1 MARINLLP
9 WRAERRRQRQREFF
23 MQLGAAA
30 LAAVGF
36 LLLWGFWMGMRIDNQ
51 NERNAYLQDQIKQV
65 DARLTKINDLEKV
78 RAQLLA
84 RKQIIEQLQANR
96 SQMVHLFDELVKTI
110 PGSARLTSI
119 KQAGDQM
126 VLGGVAQS
134 NASVADYMRNI
145 EASPWM
151 GQTDLSK
158 TENSHDASRM
168 PYSFGLT
175 VALQKPKDDG
185 AGQGQGATVPASS
198 STSGAVA
205 LQQPKLGNGAAGGDI
220 PPAPIPR
227 TPAERAQVDAMIK
240 ALEEGQD
247 KPDATPAIRARDA
260 AMIKALKEAE
270 AKADPSTQAKAG
282 TTPASVTTAGGA
294 K

>member
-9 WRAERRRQRQREFF
+9 HRAATRKQRERDFF
-23 MQLGAAA
+23 VQLAITAAA
-30 LAAVGF
+30 AIGF
-36 LLLWGFWMGMRIDNQ
+36 MVLWNIWMGMRVDNQ
-51 NERNAYLQDQIKQV
+51 NDRNAYLQDQIKQV
-65 DARLTKINDLEKV
+65 DARLTKIDDLEKV

-96 SQMVHLFDELVKTI
+96 SQMVHLFDELVKTV

-126 VLGGVAQS
+126 TLSGVAQS
-134 NASVADYMRNI
+134 NASVAQYMRNI

-151 GQTDLSK
+151 GPTDLSK

-175 VALQKPKDDG
+175 VALQRPKQDDG
-185 AGQGQGATVPASS
+185 SGLGTSPAASS
-198 STSGAVA
+198 STGSLMNSPVNMTAPQTNQTVPTTNSQAPNPSGA
-205 LQQPKLGNGAAGGDI
+205 
-220 PPAPIPR
+220 PI
-227 TPAERAQVDAMIK
+227 K
-240 ALEEGQD
+240 
-247 KPDATPAIRARDA
+247 
-260 AMIKALKEAE
+260 
-270 AKADPSTQAKAG
+270 
-282 TTPASVTTAGGA
+282 GGA

>member
-9 WRAERRRQRQREFF
+9 WRAERRKQRQREFF

-30 LAAVGF
+30 VAGIGVLM
-36 LLLWGFWMGMRIDNQ
+36 LWGFWMGMRIDNQ

-65 DARLTKINDLEKV
+65 DVRLDKIKDLEKV
-78 RAQLLA
+78 RSQLLA

-96 SQMVHLFDELVKTI
+96 SQMVHLFDELVKTV
-110 PGSARLTSI
+110 PGSVRLTSI

-126 VLGGVAQS
+126 VLDGVAQS
-134 NASVADYMRNI
+134 NASVAEYMRNI
-145 EASPWM
+145 EISPWM

-175 VALQKPKDDG
+175 VSLQKPKDDG
-185 AGQGQGATVPASS
+185 TDQGNAAPASS
-198 STSGAVA
+198 SSSAGVAAPIVPAATALKPVMTPSATAKAPAQSGA
-205 LQQPKLGNGAAGGDI
+205 
-220 PPAPIPR
+220 AP
-227 TPAERAQVDAMIK
+227 VK
-240 ALEEGQD
+240 
-247 KPDATPAIRARDA
+247 
-260 AMIKALKEAE
+260 
-270 AKADPSTQAKAG
+270 
-282 TTPASVTTAGGA
+282 GGA

>member
-9 WRAERRRQRQREFF
+9 WRAERRKIRQREFF

-30 LAAVGF
+30 LVAVGIMLF
-36 LLLWGFWMGMRIDNQ
+36 WWLWMDMRIDNQ

-65 DARLTKINDLEKV
+65 DMRLDKIKDLEKV
-78 RAQLLA
+78 RSQLLA

-119 KQAGDQM
+119 KQNGDQM
-126 VLGGVAQS
+126 VLDGVAQS
-134 NASVADYMRNI
+134 NASVAEYMRNI

-151 GQTDLSK
+151 GQADLSK

-175 VALQKPKDDG
+175 VALQRPKQDDG
-185 AGQGQGATVPASS
+185 TGQQEHATSAAAD
-198 STSGAVA
+198 SGASTMAPTA
-205 LQQPKLGNGAAGGDI
+205 LATDKTKTVIAPQAAAQAAASPNATQVKGG
-220 PPAPIPR
+220 
-227 TPAERAQVDAMIK
+227 VK
-240 ALEEGQD
+240 
-247 KPDATPAIRARDA
+247 
-260 AMIKALKEAE
+260 
-270 AKADPSTQAKAG
+270 
-282 TTPASVTTAGGA
+282 
-294 K
+294 